1 MPTKLFG
8 AFFEV
13 FAEGVVLT
21 VGLITTVCFAERCI
35 KRSAP
40 LNVTGLAASVIAVFY
55 SVYGELFVLKAVE
68 HLLCCC
74 FSVRCGRFLRIR
86 QRDLVSSCCW
96 WYVSLLYMRSPR
108 VNVASGAMDFPA
120 FLQT

>member
-1 MPTKLFG
+1 MASPAFG

-21 VGLITTVCFAERCI
+21 VGLITTVCFAERCL

-55 SVYGELFVLKAVE
+55 SVYGELSTSYLLK
-68 HLLCCC
+68 
-74 FSVRCGRFLRIR
+74 
-86 QRDLVSSCCW
+86 
-96 WYVSLLYMRSPR
+96 
-108 VNVASGAMDFPA
+108 
-120 FLQT
+120 